1 MLRAIWQ
8 NILRGVVFFSPGFP
22 NEMLAKFNYPG
33 CGKSDKPQFVYK
45 TGWWTDFKLKQ
56 NAIEMR
62 NYIRLYPILIGNMVP
77 EDDEVGELLI
87 SFTKIVEMTSS
98 RLFGEIL
105 ILTDMI
111 EEFFVDYL
119 QTISEAKSLFF
130 NTLS

>member
-1 MLRAIWQ
+1 
-8 NILRGVVFFSPGFP
+8 
-22 NEMLAKFNYPG
+22 
-33 CGKSDKPQFVYK
+33 
-45 TGWWTDFKLKQ
+45 
-56 NAIEMR
+56 MR
-62 NYIRLYPILIGNMVP
+62 NYTRLCPILIGNMVP

-105 ILTDMI
+105 VLRDMI

-119 QTISEAKSLFF
+119 QTVSKAKSLFF